1 MASVAASRAAASPAM
16 PPSSALRHEHGVTSH
31 SLDTA
36 APTVRCS
43 TNKPTVSSSS
53 ARSRRVGV
61 EQRDLACS
69 RAARQILAMDWPAAF
84 ALTCAVEVPIVVAMA
99 RRGRRR
105 RAVADA
111 FAANLLTHPLA
122 WLLVGHGILPW
133 LVVEVLVLLVE
144 AIVYRTVTRFPPA
157 RAFAA
162 AGRANLITASLSFV
176 V

>member
-1 MASVAASRAAASPAM
+1 MEGCASAGA
-16 PPSSALRHEHGVTSH
+16 PSNR
-31 SLDTA
+31 
-36 APTVRCS
+36 
-43 TNKPTVSSSS
+43 
-53 ARSRRVGV
+53 
-61 EQRDLACS
+61 
-69 RAARQILAMDWPAAF
+69 AMDWPAAF

-99 RRGRRR
+99 GRGRRR
-105 RAVADA
+105 RTVADA

-144 AIVYRTVTRFPPA
+144 ALVYRGVTRLPPA

-162 AGRANLITASLSFV
+162 AGLANLITASLSFV